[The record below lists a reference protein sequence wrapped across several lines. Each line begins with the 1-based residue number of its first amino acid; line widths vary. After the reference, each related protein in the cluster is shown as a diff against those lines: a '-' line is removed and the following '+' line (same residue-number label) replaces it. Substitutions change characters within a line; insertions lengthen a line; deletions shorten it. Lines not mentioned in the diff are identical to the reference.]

1 MQPGISEEW
10 FLMGGLKQA
19 GEPPGIL
26 SEQLLSGEN
35 KVVKGC
41 ITRISLQ
48 EGFFGQEHR
57 CHKVPASRLG

>member
-35 KVVKGC
+35 KVVRAASPGLAC
-41 ITRISLQ
+41 R
-48 EGFFGQEHR
+48 
-57 CHKVPASRLG
+57 KVCLDKNTGAIKYRQAD